1 MRMVLKAMEMTE
13 ATKRE
18 VVKRAVRMKLRRH
31 EHSYGLGKRPMKER
45 EE

>member
-1 MRMVLKAMEMTE
+1 MRIVLEATGMTE
-13 ATKRE
+13 VTKR
-18 VVKRAVRMKLRRH
+18 VVKGAVRMKLRRQ